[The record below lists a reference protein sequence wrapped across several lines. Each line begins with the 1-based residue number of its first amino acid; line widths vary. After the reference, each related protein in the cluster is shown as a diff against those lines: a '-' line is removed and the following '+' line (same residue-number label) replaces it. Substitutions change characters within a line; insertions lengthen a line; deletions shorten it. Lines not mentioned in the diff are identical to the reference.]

1 MIGVLADTV
10 IFYALLD
17 EKDTHHQRAQLELQ
31 KIVESKTTIYL
42 SFPIFLEAYS
52 LLLYRLGFPSAQEF
66 VDYCLD
72 SVEFINP
79 TSEDYLQAK
88 DKALRYPDQ
97 TITLVDAITAVL
109 SERLNL
115 PVWSY
120 DYHFDVMRIN
130 VWR

>member
-10 IFYALLD
+10 VFYALLD
-17 EKDTHHQRAQLELQ
+17 EKDTHHQRAQLEMQ
-31 KIVESKTTIYL
+31 KILASKTTIYV

-79 TSEDYLQAK
+79 TLDEYLQAN
-88 DKALRYPDQ
+88 DKASRYPDQ

-120 DYHFDVMRIN
+120 DYHFDIMRIN

>member
-31 KIVESKTTIYL
+31 KIVES
-42 SFPIFLEAYS
+42 YS
-52 LLLYRLGFPSAQEF
+52 LLLYRLRFPSAQEF

-79 TSEDYLQAK
+79 TPEDYLQAK
-88 DKALRYPDQ
+88 DKASRYPDQ
-97 TITLVDAITAVL
+97 TITLTQVATYSSKTKIKIKNARFL
-109 SERLNL
+109 
-115 PVWSY
+115 Y
-120 DYHFDVMRIN
+120 KKN
-130 VWR
+130 VV

>member
-31 KIVESKTTIYL
+31 KIVESKTTIYV

-66 VDYCLD
+66 VDYCL
-72 SVEFINP
+72 EFINP
-79 TSEDYLQAK
+79 TPEDYLQAN
-88 DKALRYPDQ
+88 DKASKYPDQ

-120 DYHFDVMRIN
+120 DYHFDIMRID